1 MMVLQISVIVCRI
14 RTKSV
19 NYEHDEQEFDL
30 GPLRDMTWMQ
40 LDGGFLYGAHE
51 VDHHHNHEDGLV
63 TLMSLINTQAQAH
76 TKTNTHT
83 KYI

>member
-1 MMVLQISVIVCRI
+1 MMMVLQISVIVCRI

-51 VDHHHNHEDGLV
+51 VDHHHNHEGGLV
-63 TLMSLINTQAQAH
+63 TLIINLIKH
-76 TKTNTHT
+76 TSTHT
-83 KYI
+83 NKHTH